1 MKNIKV
7 NFVFFCLC
15 LYLRKTRLHIMDN
28 LHEFLKT
35 KINYIL
41 SQQKHKI
48 SCYIEMIAGTK
59 EIADI
64 SKEGF
69 YNE

>member
-1 MKNIKV
+1 
-7 NFVFFCLC
+7 
-15 LYLRKTRLHIMDN
+15 MDN